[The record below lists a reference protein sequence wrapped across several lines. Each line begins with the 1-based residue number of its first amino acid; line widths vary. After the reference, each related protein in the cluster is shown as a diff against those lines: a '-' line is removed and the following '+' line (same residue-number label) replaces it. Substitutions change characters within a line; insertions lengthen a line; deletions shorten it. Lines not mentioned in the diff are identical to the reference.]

1 MLNRFRSSQS
11 HLVQQASTWI
21 AANPTAA
28 RVAVAVLT
36 FAVAAGSMLLTGH
49 PVFADPGGVSGSG
62 G

>member
-1 MLNRFRSSQS
+1 MANRIRSSQTIV
-11 HLVQQASTWI
+11 LQASNWL

-49 PVFADPGGVSGSG
+49 PVFADPGSVSGG
-62 G
+62 GG

>member
-1 MLNRFRSSQS
+1 MSNRFRSSQS
-11 HLVQQASTWI
+11 LVLQASTWI